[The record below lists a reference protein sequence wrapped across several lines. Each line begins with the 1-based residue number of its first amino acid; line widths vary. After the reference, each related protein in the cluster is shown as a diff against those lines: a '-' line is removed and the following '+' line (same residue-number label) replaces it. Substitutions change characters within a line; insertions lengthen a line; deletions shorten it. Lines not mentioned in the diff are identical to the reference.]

1 MLKVLLFLVAIALAG
16 AFRPAMGVRSLQ
28 MKMDVPKVAVPP
40 ALAAIMAPATAFAAE
55 GTGRALGFDSFP
67 VVVAAIAP
75 TLLILPLYL
84 KWSSQQEGDDFFDG
98 YEKRRQG

>member
-1 MLKVLLFLVAIALAG
+1 MLLKLLVVCLVALLGSVAALKPVANR
-16 AFRPAMGVRSLQ
+16 AIKIPKAIPVAL
-28 MKMDVPKVAVPP
+28 VPLIQPVAV
-40 ALAAIMAPATAFAAE
+40 MAAE
-55 GTGRALGFDSFP
+55 GTGRAFGFDSFP
-67 VVVAAIAP
+67 VVIAAIAP

>member
-1 MLKVLLFLVAIALAG
+1 MLVPLINPVA
-16 AFRPAMGVRSLQ
+16 AM
-28 MKMDVPKVAVPP
+28 
-40 ALAAIMAPATAFAAE
+40 AAE
-55 GTGRALGFDSFP
+55 GTGRAFGFDSFP